1 MYTWLKLNSI
11 ADLVK
16 LEKELSPEF
25 GAARVAKKL
34 AGGISNA
41 VKGVLI
47 ERNYV
52 DKDYRS
58 TYYHFYAKKG
68 QHYRPDCVRLH
79 FFDST
84 VKFEKAALKL
94 TCPDGRL
101 TDHYFG
107 YMVLRPTGIG
117 TIGRSVL
124 SPDVR
129 SGAARYI
136 IAASHKVH
144 VLGYK
149 LFVQGFPSM
158 DQHIDISVC
167 AHAACWSVLRHYS
180 EKYNIYREF
189 LTHDITFDGAP
200 IRSRRANSVERTR
213 SVSRGEGF
221 SGSWNVSGAC
231 DS

>member
-1 MYTWLKLNSI
+1 
-11 ADLVK
+11 
-16 LEKELSPEF
+16 
-25 GAARVAKKL
+25 
-34 AGGISNA
+34 
-41 VKGVLI
+41 
-47 ERNYV
+47 
-52 DKDYRS
+52 
-58 TYYHFYAKKG
+58 
-68 QHYRPDCVRLH
+68 
-79 FFDST
+79 
-84 VKFEKAALKL
+84 
-94 TCPDGRL
+94 
-101 TDHYFG
+101 
-107 YMVLRPTGIG
+107 MVLRPNGIG

-189 LTHDITFDGAP
+189 LTHDITLMAHQFDPGGLIPSKGLEASP
-200 IRSRRANSVERTR
+200 AERVFQEAGPFPGHFTPTNPHNTPLLR
-213 SVSRGEGF
+213 HLPP
-221 SGSWNVSGAC
+221 
-231 DS
+231 